1 MAEDE
6 TTSAQDT
13 ALPPLSGGA
22 AQDPELSESRRER
35 LYNVYSAIAEA
46 MPLEGRDYRLS
57 FRFGPSDSDVS
68 VSFQP
73 LNEFGLAFCRQAAD
87 RMKSM
92 LGRAAPQASPDKSK
106 EQDQDQGDN
115 Q

>member
-1 MAEDE
+1 MDATHDGSGL
-6 TTSAQDT
+6 T
-13 ALPPLSGGA
+13 PLSEGA
-22 AQDPELSESRRER
+22 SQDPEMSESRRER
-35 LYNVYSAIAEA
+35 LYHVYSAIAEA

-73 LNEFGLAFCRQAAD
+73 LNEFGLAFCRQAAE

-92 LGRAAPQASPDKSK
+92 LGRAAPRTTPVK
-106 EQDQDQGDN
+106 EQDQGDN